1 MNETNWQHAL
11 VLAGALHFTQLPAMF
26 LLPRVL
32 DFRNQLSCLS
42 EMNRRLV
49 RVVLAGIMLCVL
61 GLGAVVVINSEQ
73 MLETRLGKSL
83 GAFLAL
89 FWACR
94 GTAQVAAY
102 SKVWP
107 RGSRWSHWALSAL
120 FALLTLLYSAT
131 TLHQGSQP

>member
-1 MNETNWQHAL
+1 MTDTNWQHAL
-11 VLAGALHFTQLPAMF
+11 LLAGALHFTQIPAMF

-32 DFRNQLSCLS
+32 DFRNELSRLS

-49 RVVLAGIMLCVL
+49 RVVLAGIMMCVL
-61 GLGAVVVINSEQ
+61 GLGAVVVISPAQ
-73 MLETRLGKSL
+73 MLDTLLGRSL

-94 GTAQVAAY
+94 GGAQIAVY

-107 RGSRWSHWALSAL
+107 RSSRWSHWALSAL
-120 FALLTLLYSAT
+120 FALLTLLYAAS
-131 TLHQGSQP
+131 TLHRGGKQ